1 MILDVPIILGD
12 VAGHEFHGNQYGKR
26 NAAVYDTA
34 VAWKKIMD
42 MPTTDDSSKAG
53 FVRPDGKYV
62 NMNKGRPGCMN
73 HADLFPRNPGRLQEV
88 IAKGMLRVDAD
99 FGIVEVGAK
108 PTPDQRTAL
117 RQFVMDTMSGG
128 KTINLDLHNGLGK
141 PWKPNDIDHTE
152 YGRPEGSKI
161 KQFTSHPDDVM
172 SQIDQFYNQ
181 PDNAVRYV
189 SPHRNFLSTD
199 IPAWAASLEVPVDVG
214 ATTNPMLVPGVPVSY
229 NGLVQHVRDPE
240 VQEHADQIVSGTTNK
255 PFWQKWIENDE
266 DLVSIF
272 GGKIDLTAAQ
282 TANKITCD
290 KLGLAPPA
298 VKFMA
303 GSSGMTDDGWPRV
316 GHYEDDVIQ
325 LWEDGQTIP
334 VLLHEITHHVLTHQ
348 PGGEPHP
355 THSPDFN
362 VAYRNVANTY
372 LRAIDSPV
380 SLSMGSVQD
389 DLAQAAADTD
399 VNATNDQKQSGNYK
413 KGRVTI
419 AGLGITIENP
429 HMSTRSGIG
438 ADGKPWSTVMAGGH
452 YGYVHKI
459 DGDWAPRSEAD
470 GDHCDVFV
478 APGIGNGSETDTAY
492 VIDQTKVGGLGEFD
506 ECKIMFGYPDINAAV
521 KAYFDSYSPG
531 WANVAD
537 VVQMPLDQLKDWIR
551 SGETSKP
558 AGMMKDGT
566 TIILSRDD
574 EDKDEEDDDE
584 DDDDMIVEPNVL
596 GGHNYRKP
604 DGRTASTRRNVFG
617 GETQVGDGDFET
629 RPGVD
634 GQIHV
639 TGKLK
644 FSLDVPLELGV
655 SFKTFSPTRESCSL
669 DLQSSVAEPVVN
681 FKCPKCGYGDDVPK
695 SQVPATCPKCEA
707 DLGGA
712 VSVFRGDAFAL
723 SGDVIDAF
731 RKIFNAY
738 LEDKPMTLDIPIELH
753 MATGQRDELIACDLD
768 GTLVKKME
776 PYNPVAFGDPIPERW
791 DEVRRAI
798 AAGKNVVIFTARV
811 ANDPDGAI
819 KEAIEDLCMEELGQV
834 LPVTNIK
841 TPNMV
846 KFVDDRADP
855 VVPDGTDMPSLAA
868 SLDVPLEL
876 AHDLVLGDVAG
887 HEFHGNQYTVGKAQP
902 TGDTNAKGK
911 PHASHDVLLNGEKVG
926 TVQSHNYTGF
936 KTVNRSQQM
945 TSKVGW
951 KYHHDSTGSEENQ
964 LPTKNAAVEKL
975 QAVIDKFQKYGSA
988 PFEAA
993 KLATAAYNTDRAW
1006 KRGDA
1011 TDIQVA
1017 EAHEAAASAANAI
1030 PEDQWRIFGL
1040 SPEFHMARSAEFRA
1054 RIGNQPTSLS
1064 LDLPLVLGDTPG
1076 HEFHG
1081 NQWTGGGGGAPGAG
1095 HNAGD
1100 AAMLIRMGQPHPAF
1114 ANFKQP
1120 MRKVLRWCG
1129 KEGMNLQ
1136 QAKAALGRAGLKVP
1150 PDPTI
1155 RAELPIGARGMTRG
1169 GRGAEMPRLTDEQKA
1184 ILRGR
1189 IGATDPGIPAKQ
1201 AAAAAE
1207 FKNNQLVNAGH
1218 AAVRAA
1224 AQAPAAPPAP
1234 APLKYEDHKDRA
1246 DRADQAAYNVRDRIL
1261 AGERGKAV
1269 YQDRA
1274 AAELVGVKLHGDA
1287 AAAARAE
1294 GNRAAASMHDSVAQQ
1309 HAEKAAKYNG
1319 KITNDADKVK
1329 VDGTQVQ
1336 RGVKA
1341 VDDARKAEQAA
1352 ANVPAV
1358 HASPMNIHP
1367 DMIKREGELSSVPA
1381 TKASPLKEGDHISA
1395 TIKLTDE
1402 NGKSCCFKPFKGEHP
1417 AHYWGIDEPESTGP
1431 CSRREVAAYEVAK
1444 AVGMA
1449 DLVPVTVLRDQPQIK
1464 DANGNPQVVYKG
1476 REMHGMGS
1484 AQDFLSD
1491 STNGSRSANQWDG
1504 AKDAERCAS
1513 LDYILATGDRH
1524 GGNWMID
1531 KNGAANGKIHLID
1544 HGYTL
1549 PNSPHDI
1556 DTRGFFGHARSER
1569 TPISPETKASWAGKW
1584 PAIKTAL
1591 QKMNIRDDAI
1601 AMCKKRYDTFM
1612 AATQYKDLPVSANPR

>member
-1 MILDVPIILGD
+1 
-12 VAGHEFHGNQYGKR
+12 
-26 NAAVYDTA
+26 
-34 VAWKKIMD
+34 
-42 MPTTDDSSKAG
+42 
-53 FVRPDGKYV
+53 
-62 NMNKGRPGCMN
+62 
-73 HADLFPRNPGRLQEV
+73 
-88 IAKGMLRVDAD
+88 
-99 FGIVEVGAK
+99 
-108 PTPDQRTAL
+108 
-117 RQFVMDTMSGG
+117 
-128 KTINLDLHNGLGK
+128 
-141 PWKPNDIDHTE
+141 
-152 YGRPEGSKI
+152 
-161 KQFTSHPDDVM
+161 
-172 SQIDQFYNQ
+172 
-181 PDNAVRYV
+181 
-189 SPHRNFLSTD
+189 
-199 IPAWAASLEVPVDVG
+199 
-214 ATTNPMLVPGVPVSY
+214 
-229 NGLVQHVRDPE
+229 
-240 VQEHADQIVSGTTNK
+240 
-255 PFWQKWIENDE
+255 
-266 DLVSIF
+266 
-272 GGKIDLTAAQ
+272 
-282 TANKITCD
+282 
-290 KLGLAPPA
+290 
-298 VKFMA
+298 
-303 GSSGMTDDGWPRV
+303 
-316 GHYEDDVIQ
+316 
-325 LWEDGQTIP
+325 
-334 VLLHEITHHVLTHQ
+334 
-348 PGGEPHP
+348 
-355 THSPDFN
+355 
-362 VAYRNVANTY
+362 
-372 LRAIDSPV
+372 
-380 SLSMGSVQD
+380 
-389 DLAQAAADTD
+389 
-399 VNATNDQKQSGNYK
+399 
-413 KGRVTI
+413 
-419 AGLGITIENP
+419 
-429 HMSTRSGIG
+429 
-438 ADGKPWSTVMAGGH
+438 
-452 YGYVHKI
+452 
-459 DGDWAPRSEAD
+459 
-470 GDHCDVFV
+470 
-478 APGIGNGSETDTAY
+478 
-492 VIDQTKVGGLGEFD
+492 
-506 ECKIMFGYPDINAAV
+506 
-521 KAYFDSYSPG
+521 
-531 WANVAD
+531 
-537 VVQMPLDQLKDWIR
+537 
-551 SGETSKP
+551 
-558 AGMMKDGT
+558 
-566 TIILSRDD
+566 
-574 EDKDEEDDDE
+574 
-584 DDDDMIVEPNVL
+584 
-596 GGHNYRKP
+596 
-604 DGRTASTRRNVFG
+604 
-617 GETQVGDGDFET
+617 
-629 RPGVD
+629 
-634 GQIHV
+634 
-639 TGKLK
+639 
-644 FSLDVPLELGV
+644 
-655 SFKTFSPTRESCSL
+655 
-669 DLQSSVAEPVVN
+669 
-681 FKCPKCGYGDDVPK
+681 
-695 SQVPATCPKCEA
+695 
-707 DLGGA
+707 
-712 VSVFRGDAFAL
+712 
-723 SGDVIDAF
+723 
-731 RKIFNAY
+731 
-738 LEDKPMTLDIPIELH
+738 
-753 MATGQRDELIACDLD
+753 
-768 GTLVKKME
+768 
-776 PYNPVAFGDPIPERW
+776 
-791 DEVRRAI
+791 
-798 AAGKNVVIFTARV
+798 
-811 ANDPDGAI
+811 
-819 KEAIEDLCMEELGQV
+819 
-834 LPVTNIK
+834 
-841 TPNMV
+841 
-846 KFVDDRADP
+846 
-855 VVPDGTDMPSLAA
+855 
-868 SLDVPLEL
+868 
-876 AHDLVLGDVAG
+876 
-887 HEFHGNQYTVGKAQP
+887 
-902 TGDTNAKGK
+902 
-911 PHASHDVLLNGEKVG
+911 
-926 TVQSHNYTGF
+926 
-936 KTVNRSQQM
+936 
-945 TSKVGW
+945 
-951 KYHHDSTGSEENQ
+951 
-964 LPTKNAAVEKL
+964 
-975 QAVIDKFQKYGSA
+975 
-988 PFEAA
+988 
-993 KLATAAYNTDRAW
+993 
-1006 KRGDA
+1006 
-1011 TDIQVA
+1011 
-1017 EAHEAAASAANAI
+1017 
-1030 PEDQWRIFGL
+1030 
-1040 SPEFHMARSAEFRA
+1040 
-1054 RIGNQPTSLS
+1054 
-1064 LDLPLVLGDTPG
+1064 
-1076 HEFHG
+1076 
-1081 NQWTGGGGGAPGAG
+1081 
-1095 HNAGD
+1095 
-1100 AAMLIRMGQPHPAF
+1100 MLIRMGQPHPAF